1 MISHSVIQ
9 IGEDQNLHETVSAPG
24 DFLARFRV
32 DTMTSWEGRRVIRE
46 SGLIKL
52 RALTV
57 VRHFDKEG
65 SKFLEDGQVVWD
77 SFQQNQKRTFCL
89 DLIQLEETKSEE
101 VLTIRL
107 SPISLASAARSHSA
121 LRLDGSRLWTFP

>member
-1 MISHSVIQ
+1 MIAHSVIQ
-9 IGEDQNLHETVSAPG
+9 IGEDQNLHEIVSAPG
-24 DFLARFRV
+24 DFLAHLRI
-32 DTMTSWEGRRVIRE
+32 DTMASWEGRRVIRE

-57 VRHFDKEG
+57 VGDFDKEG

-77 SFQQNQKRTFCL
+77 SFQQDQKRTFCL
-89 DLIQLEETKSEE
+89 NLIQLQGAKSEE

-121 LRLDGSRLWTFP
+121 LRLEGSRLWTFP